1 MESQNLR
8 IGQDLGDHLVKTTHF
23 TAETKAKRISQPI
36 SYLNSEE
43 NSHLC
48 IPRPAHL
55 CIPRPAVY
63 LLSPMSSQNSFLAT
77 PSFDHKDSYSENFV
91 S

>member
-48 IPRPAHL
+48 IPRPA
-55 CIPRPAVY
+55 VY